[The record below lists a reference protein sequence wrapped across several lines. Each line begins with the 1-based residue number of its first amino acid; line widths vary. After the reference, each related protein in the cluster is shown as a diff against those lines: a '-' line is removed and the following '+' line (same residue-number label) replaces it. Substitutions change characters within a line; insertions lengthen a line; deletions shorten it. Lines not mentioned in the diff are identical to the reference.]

1 MTEGL
6 FAILLFVVVY
16 KLTAS
21 YISGK
26 RIESEER
33 RYETDEDKIESPTF
47 ITKMG
52 LDHNCEID

>member
-6 FAILLFVVVY
+6 FALLLFVVVY
-16 KLTAS
+16 KVTAS
-21 YISGK
+21 FISEK
-26 RIESEER
+26 KIEREER
-33 RYETDEDKIESPTF
+33 RYETDEDKLESPTF

>member
-16 KLTAS
+16 KVTAS
-21 YISGK
+21 IISK
-26 RIESEER
+26 KKLECEEK
-33 RYETDEDKIESPTF
+33 RYETDEDELKNPTF
-47 ITKMG
+47 VTKMG